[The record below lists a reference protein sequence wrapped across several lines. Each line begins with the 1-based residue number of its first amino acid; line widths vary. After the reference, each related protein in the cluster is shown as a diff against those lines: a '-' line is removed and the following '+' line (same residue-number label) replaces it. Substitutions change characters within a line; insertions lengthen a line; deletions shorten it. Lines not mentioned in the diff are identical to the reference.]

1 MNIRRVSIR
10 LTEEDLLELLEKLQV
25 KENIKK
31 NNLVLEVK
39 DTHF

>member
-1 MNIRRVSIR
+1 MNIRRGSIR
-10 LTEEDLLELLEKLQV
+10 LTEEDLLKIIEKLQV

>member
-1 MNIRRVSIR
+1 MNIRRGSIR